1 MAEILKDVFE
11 DDKGNQHYLANNTE
25 TTYDQA
31 GVPLNNGGDLSEASV
46 NFSVST
52 TRKSLTAK
60 ARFKALMGDI
70 AKWLADLGTAAFCN
84 VANNDTTTM
93 PGFVAGAQIVKTHG
107 DEIDKLYQDLQELKE
122 SIMKIATKTVTVTT
136 GNGGST
142 YQNEIDLNDMGL
154 DISKIIACYFE
165 PSNAGI
171 SLTSTGGGQCTL
183 AKNYNTATGILTIS
197 IGSTTYCRAMTWTG
211 TVIAITA

>member
-1 MAEILKDVFE
+1 MAFE
-11 DDKGNQHYLANNTE
+11 KRTWTDRMVEY
-25 TTYDQA
+25 A
-31 GVPLNNGGDLSEASV
+31 GRRKLTN
-46 NFSVST
+46 VST
-52 TRKSLTAK
+52 KQAVIYDVERSEGTVSKE
-60 ARFKALMGDI
+60 GD
-70 AKWLADLGTAAFCN
+70 AFSSQNMNDLEQRVADGFSE
-84 VANNDTTTM
+84 VKQTTD
-93 PGFVAGAQIVKTHG
+93 GLI
-107 DEIDKLYQDLQELKE
+107 QDLQELQE
-122 SIMKIATKTVTVTT
+122 GMMKIATKTVTVTT

-171 SLTSTGGGQCTL
+171 GLTSTGGGQCTL

-197 IGSTTYCRAMTWTG
+197 IGSTTYCRPMTWTG

>member
-1 MAEILKDVFE
+1 MAKATLPTNYQDDILKSNMNGKRRYTITDNSDGTKTLE
-11 DDKGNQHYLANNTE
+11 DATQYDKVGSNFGAADINKTNTAVNAAADASKIIDNVNDIKANTQDGYMMGALAGK
-25 TTYDQA
+25 Q
-31 GVPLNNGGDLSEASV
+31 L
-46 NFSVST
+46 
-52 TRKSLTAK
+52 
-60 ARFKALMGDI
+60 I
-70 AKWLADLGTAAFCN
+70 
-84 VANNDTTTM
+84 
-93 PGFVAGAQIVKTHG
+93 
-107 DEIDKLYQDLQELKE
+107 QDLQELKE
-122 SIMKIATKTVTVTT
+122 GIMKIATKTVTVTT

-197 IGSTTYCRAMTWTG
+197 IGSTTYCRPMTWTG